1 MNPITLIGDTFVF
14 VGRQWRLILR
24 ANWWVILIYLA
35 ALIGS
40 SWLSLRLLGLV
51 PQSMSVDLIQAI
63 GTVIAL
69 SPEFL
74 TLIVTGVIARRTSEH
89 LGGPGIGEVAAGAFL
104 KPWIL
109 ISLLVF
115 AALVG
120 FEIVYNRYLE
130 FLAQSGDFEF
140 QGIIFMLRYYA
151 SAVVFFIGLYFLI
164 ALQSRANGFAR
175 AEDTGSSG
183 GWRVY
188 LTAMVA
194 GLLLYMSV
202 ATTISQ
208 LFLFLPP
215 FGFFWA
221 TLDRL
226 QPPYFF
232 LTEIARIGSLMLAP
246 IVYAGFI
253 IVAGNAVRRWR
264 A

>member
-1 MNPITLIGDTFVF
+1 MNPITLIGDTFIL
-14 VGRQWRLILR
+14 VGRQWRVILR

-40 SWLSLRLLGLV
+40 SWLSLDLLELV
-51 PQSMSVDLIQAI
+51 PQSMSIDLIKAI
-63 GTVIAL
+63 GTVIVY

-74 TLIVTGVIARRTSEH
+74 TLIATGVIARRTSER
-89 LGGPGIGEVAAGAFL
+89 LGGLGIGEVAAGVFL

-109 ISLLVF
+109 ISLLVY

-120 FEIVYNRYLE
+120 FEIAYVRYLE
-130 FLAQSGDFEF
+130 FLATSGDSEF
-140 QGIIFMLRYYA
+140 QGIIYMLRYYA
-151 SAVVFFIGLYFLI
+151 SAVVFFIGLYFLV
-164 ALQSRANGFAR
+164 ALQSRASGFAR
-175 AEDTGSSG
+175 AEDTSSSG

-188 LTAMVA
+188 LAVMVA

-226 QPPYFF
+226 HLPYFF
-232 LTEIARIGSLMLAP
+232 LTEIARLGSAMLAS
-246 IVYAGFI
+246 ILYAGFI